1 MKQWLLNWL
10 LKDINRFEVINH
22 NSTKYPIG
30 RVIVHKK
37 SISTDYLKYEVF
49 TQLQDNNKT
58 LKIFI

>member
-22 NSTKYPIG
+22 NSNKYELG
-30 RVIVHKK
+30 RCLVHKK
-37 SISTDYLKYEVF
+37 SIGTSYIEYEVSAS
-49 TQLQDNNKT
+49 LQDDNKT

>member
-22 NSTKYPIG
+22 NNTRIAKG
-30 RVIVHKK
+30 RCFVHKK
-37 SISTDYLKYEVF
+37 ILGTTYEEWEVHA
-49 TQLQDNNKT
+49 TLQDDGKT